1 MLRYKYFPQEENF
14 LPHATNKRLIAIIDL
29 HPLDTERFCLC
40 RYKGFELWINAYEY
54 DFGRCDVYM
63 TIRDD
68 DDYDKSF
75 LKECNSKE
83 EMIQVF
89 RHAINEAIDMSKG
102 QVSIENVI
110 SVFGEMEFEIY

>member
-1 MLRYKYFPQEENF
+1 MLQYRYFPQEEST
-14 LPHATNKRLIAIIDL
+14 LPHTTNKRLVAIVDL
-29 HPLDTERFCLC
+29 HSLGTQRFCLC
-40 RYKGFELWINAYEY
+40 RHKGFELWINAYEY
-54 DFGRCDVYM
+54 DFGRCDIYM

-89 RHAINEAIDMSKG
+89 RYAVNEAVDMSKG
-102 QVSIENVI
+102 QVYFEDAINKFS
-110 SVFGEMEFEIY
+110 EMGFDLH

>member
-1 MLRYKYFPQEENF
+1 MLQYRYF
-14 LPHATNKRLIAIIDL
+14 LQKSILTNAMNRRSLVAIIDL

-40 RYKGFELWINAYEY
+40 RHKGLELWINAYEY

-89 RHAINEAIDMSKG
+89 RHAINEAVDMSRG
-102 QVSIENVI
+102 QVSIEDVI
-110 SVFGEMEFEIY
+110 SVFGEMRFEIY

>member
-1 MLRYKYFPQEENF
+1 
-14 LPHATNKRLIAIIDL
+14 
-29 HPLDTERFCLC
+29 
-40 RYKGFELWINAYEY
+40 
-54 DFGRCDVYM
+54 M

-75 LKECNSKE
+75 LKKCNSKE

-89 RHAINEAIDMSKG
+89 RYAVNEAVDMSRG

-110 SVFGEMEFEIY
+110 SVFGEMGFDLH